1 MKKKY
6 VIEFTHASGEKEIV
20 ELVTDN
26 IEWSVQQWARNR
38 HIVKHEVIEENVD
51 NSKQMLFG

>member
-6 VIEFTHASGEKEIV
+6 LVEFTYANGEVQNI
-20 ELVTDN
+20 ELETDN
-26 IEWSVQQWARNR
+26 IEWSINQFIRNR
-38 HIVKHEVIEENVD
+38 HIVKHEIINEGST

>member
-6 VIEFTHASGEKEIV
+6 LVEFTYASGAVEKI
-20 ELVTDN
+20 ELETDN
-26 IEWSVQQWARNR
+26 IEWSINQFTRNR
-38 HIVKHEVIEENVD
+38 HIVKHEIINEGSA